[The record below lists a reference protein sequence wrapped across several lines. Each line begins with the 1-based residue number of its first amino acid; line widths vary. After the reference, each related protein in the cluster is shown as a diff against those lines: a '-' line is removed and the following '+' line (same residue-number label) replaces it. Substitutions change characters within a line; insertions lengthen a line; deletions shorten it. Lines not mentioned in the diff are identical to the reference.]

1 MYSSGYGGDYVSRGS
16 DVCFILMIIW
26 LELLCLLLITIFT
39 FYFLEIFRLVVAL
52 IHQPIPVVA
61 WVVVVIWVVVVLD
74 LITKVCRMFKAVLFD
89 RFFHSYELRIL
100 LHDHSFSVGKGE
112 LESLYLCFFIRA
124 AVEDEEHSVTTSL
137 FMVQI

>member
-16 DVCFILMIIW
+16 DVCFILMIIL

-74 LITKVCRMFKAVLFD
+74 LITKVCHMFKAVLFD
-89 RFFHSYELRIL
+89 RIFDSYELRIL
-100 LHDHSFSVGKGE
+100 LREHSFSLFSCGE
-112 LESLYLCFFIRA
+112 GGVRKFILMFL
-124 AVEDEEHSVTTSL
+124 HKSCS
-137 FMVQI
+137 